1 MSGHCAKSPYS
12 LPLFKTVSTGFLT
25 VSPASACV
33 ACCMAPMMEAQDPE
47 DTASSGGEGRQTP
60 AARLKPGGPC
70 CICGATYSST
80 WYGKKNGK
88 KFCRGNPCKKA
99 GGYSVGKRKKRCGA
113 GDDDDDVGDFS
124 ENIYKISGVEACLGF
139 RRAATALACLARRS
153 SY

>member
-1 MSGHCAKSPYS
+1 MRKEPVLTPAIQNGEYRLSN
-12 LPLFKTVSTGFLT
+12 GFTCQSVRRLLHGT
-25 VSPASACV
+25 
-33 ACCMAPMMEAQDPE
+33 QDPE

-60 AARLKPGGPC
+60 GARLKPGGPC

-88 KFCRGNPCKKA
+88 KFCRGNPCKKV